1 MDNKILEYQKLD
13 IKLNKIKRE
22 ISTQSNSGAAQE
34 LINQV
39 KQWQSKVLAL
49 EEDAKR
55 LMAELNKLI
64 EVQKKGVALVDKYAK
79 VDIQK
84 LSDAELKDFDVKTMQ
99 TANQLAEL
107 DSRIEKHTLQVK
119 KVVLDYE
126 MYRKKIIAAKQKR
139 EEQKQNM
146 ETITSQKAP
155 DVEQIKA
162 QLLALEKSIDAPM
175 LAKYKTLKQDGV
187 FPVLVA
193 LVDNRCGG
201 CRMQLS
207 AGALD
212 KLKNNGKLECEQC
225 RRIIYL
231 DK

>member
-1 MDNKILEYQKLD
+1 MDNKILEYQKID
-13 IKLNKIKRE
+13 IKLNKLKRE
-22 ISTQSNSGAAQE
+22 ISTQSNNGATQE
-34 LINQV
+34 LVNQV
-39 KQWQSKVLAL
+39 KQWQSKILSL

-64 EVQKKGVALVDKYAK
+64 EVQKKGLALVEKYSK
-79 VDIQK
+79 VNI
-84 LSDAELKDFDVKTMQ
+84 SGMTEAELKDFDTKTMQ

-107 DSRIEKHTLQVK
+107 DNRISNHNLQVK

-126 MYRKKIIAAKQKR
+126 MYRKKILAAKQKR
-139 EEQKQNM
+139 EEQKQQADS
-146 ETITSQKAP
+146 ISSQKAP
-155 DVEQIKA
+155 DVADLKNK
-162 QLLALEKSIDAPM
+162 LLSLEKSVDVGI
-175 LAKYKTLKQDGV
+175 LAKYKSLKQDGI
-187 FPVLVA
+187 FPVLVQ

-212 KLKNNGKLECEQC
+212 KLKNNGTLECEQC

>member
-1 MDNKILEYQKLD
+1 MDKKILDYQKLD

-22 ISTQSNSGAAQE
+22 ISNQSNGMSPE
-34 LINQV
+34 LVNQV

-49 EEDAKR
+49 EEDAKK
-55 LMAELNKLI
+55 LMEELNKLI
-64 EVQKKGVALVDKYAK
+64 AVQKKGIALVEKYSK
-79 VDIQK
+79 VEVSK
-84 LSDAELKDFDVKTMQ
+84 LNEAELKDFDAKTMQ

-107 DSRIEKHTLQVK
+107 DSRIEKHNLQVK

-126 MYRKKIIAAKQKR
+126 MYRKKILAAKQKR
-139 EEQKQNM
+139 DEQKQKADSLN
-146 ETITSQKAP
+146 SQKAP
-155 DVEQIKA
+155 DLETIKK
-162 QLLALEKSIDAPM
+162 QLLSLEKSVDAGT
-175 LAKYKTLKQDGV
+175 LAKYKSLKQDGI

-193 LVDNRCGG
+193 LADNRCGG

-212 KLKNNGKLECEQC
+212 KLKNNGTLECEQC

-231 DK
+231 DN

>member
-13 IKLNKIKRE
+13 IKLIKLKKE
-22 ISTQSNSGAAQE
+22 ISNQSNAGTQE
-34 LINQV
+34 LAGQV
-39 KQWQSKVLAL
+39 KQWQNKILAL

-64 EVQKKGVALVDKYAK
+64 EVQKKGIALVEKYSK
-79 VDIQK
+79 IEISKMTDQ
-84 LSDAELKDFDVKTMQ
+84 ELKDFDIKTMQ

-107 DSRIEKHTLQVK
+107 DSRIEKHNLQVK

-126 MYRKKIIAAKQKR
+126 MYRKKILAAKQKR
-139 EEQKQNM
+139 DEQKQS
-146 ETITSQKAP
+146 ETTLKSQKAP
-155 DVEQIKA
+155 DFEDLKKK
-162 QLLALEKSIDAPM
+162 LLSLEKSIDAGTI
-175 LAKYKTLKQDGV
+175 AKYKSLKQDGIL
-187 FPVLVA
+187 PVLVS

-212 KLKNNGKLECEQC
+212 KLKNAKSLECEQC
-225 RRIIYL
+225 RRIIYIE
-231 DK
+231 K